1 MNVTLKYL
9 WSISRSSMYH
19 LNMTSIYLVSICIDV
34 SVLMENYALFDATI
48 RFTQFREEY
57 MNL

>member
-1 MNVTLKYL
+1 
-9 WSISRSSMYH
+9 
-19 LNMTSIYLVSICIDV
+19 MTSIYLVSICIDV